1 MMIFC
6 SFKVVFLF
14 VILLLESNQVEVFLC
29 FTCFNEKREF
39 ADLRANQKSYAIL
52 Q

>member
-6 SFKVVFLF
+6 LCKVVFLF
-14 VILLLESNQVEVFLC
+14 LILLLESNQVKAFLC
-29 FTCFNEKREF
+29 FTCFYEEREF
-39 ADLRANQKSYAIL
+39 ADLRAYQKSYAIL